1 MNVQKIKVN
10 PRAAQIHD
18 DVEQTANALVR
29 GFDRTM
35 AFLHLGGR
43 KGDYDDVH
51 YEFVGGAKDDLRRKH
66 YDKSLRF
73 LWKAEK
79 HAPWSSFKDCTAEER
94 ALLKMAE
101 QSLASEERAELH
113 RIGSTEFREMLNAT
127 YTPREKQALV
137 NVLALIGHGEAYAWL
152 VSTEVLNEVKST
164 GGRAALTMQVFE
176 EAKHFVVLR
185 ELIQAFEC
193 PIPRLSAWEYILL
206 ERGFKS
212 KGLEKFFAM
221 NIVVE
226 GFALSL
232 FGMLSAFPGLEI
244 LRLFHLD
251 ESRHAALPSNYF
263 KEFPMSLWERHSP
276 FRKFRRLSL
285 VLPALP
291 VMMQLES
298 DLAELGIDSFDFGG
312 AMTRKLLHLSE
323 RVGFHLPF
331 STDLLFRFVNALF
344 NTYCKFSRDGHRYRD
359 FVQQETTRGRQ
370 ELEVERK
377 VFELERPSPDRN

>member
-1 MNVQKIKVN
+1 MSFQKIAIN
-10 PRAAQIHD
+10 PRATRIHD
-18 DVEQTANALVR
+18 EVERRANSLVR
-29 GFDRTM
+29 GFDRAM

-43 KGDYDDVH
+43 KGDYDDLR
-51 YEFVGGAKDDLRRKH
+51 YEFVGGAKDDLRKQH

-73 LWKAEK
+73 LWKAER
-79 HAPWSSFKDCTAEER
+79 HAPWSSFKDCTQEELALLQMADRSLAPEER
-94 ALLKMAE
+94 V
-101 QSLASEERAELH
+101 ELQ
-113 RIGSTEFREMLNAT
+113 RIGSAEFRAMLDAT

-137 NVLALIGHGEAYAWL
+137 NILSLIGHGEAYAWL

-185 ELIQAFEC
+185 ELIQTFGC
-193 PIPRLSAWEYILL
+193 PIPRLSAWEYLLL

-232 FGMLSAFPGLEI
+232 FGMLSSLPGLEI

-263 KEFPMSLWERHSP
+263 REFPMSRWERHSP
-276 FRKFRRLSL
+276 LRKIRRLSL
-285 VLPALP
+285 ILPALP
-291 VMMQLES
+291 VMMQLEA
-298 DLAELGIDSFDFGG
+298 DFAELGIDAFDFGG
-312 AMTRKLLHLSE
+312 SMTRKLIHLAE

-331 STDLLFRFVNALF
+331 STPVLHGLVNRIF
-344 NTYCKFSRDGHRYRD
+344 NTYCKYSRDGHRLRD
-359 FVQQETTRGRQ
+359 FVQQETTRGRR

-377 VFELERPSPDRN
+377 VFEMDHGAERN